1 MTSRDSFSV
10 RLKCPSCGKVGTAK
24 LSKPDGYS
32 YLHDRAKKVDFLAE
46 GFHVVS
52 GDGGDI
58 SLYCSRCNV
67 PAKA

>member
-1 MTSRDSFSV
+1 M
-10 RLKCPSCGKVGTAK
+10 GTAK

-32 YLHDRAKKVDFLAE
+32 YLHDRAKKFDFLAE

-52 GDGGDI
+52 GHGGDI